1 MSTDGLLRLLR
12 ARDPDLVDQG
22 VALAVAL
29 GDPLLFDSLL
39 EGVEYGEYS
48 NRGRFRDS
56 DRRWIIVPNALFSGS
71 RSTQPL
77 LDRAM
82 LGLIALAPP
91 ESVVASELRDRIHD
105 LWLGGLENGG
115 ASLDLG
121 WISAF
126 TSLRHLN
133 LHHHRPLRGKLSL
146 PELKV
151 LILHACSL
159 PDALDCLDLPV
170 LEELVLIG
178 SSAPSLKGLSSMSRL
193 RSLGLHGGGILRLD
207 GLENLPHLEELSV
220 SDIPASPS
228 LSGLSGLRRL
238 SLHALPTPLPS
249 FHQLGSLR
257 ELSLSDLTTC
267 DLTAI
272 RDLPHLESLRVGLN
286 PSCDGLHG
294 LGMTGLSSLRT
305 LELEA
310 EDLSNLQG
318 LELLPALEHLELRS
332 GQAVDLPSV
341 AKQVHL
347 TQLALVAPQLSAIHE
362 LPPNLQ
368 QLSVCAPALGAVG
381 GLTASLKELYL
392 PGCTSLSELD
402 LSACG
407 QLTLLS
413 LDGCSALRVLHGTK
427 HLTEL
432 RTVDLRQAR
441 SLREVPA
448 LVGARELRAVA
459 IAGCALA
466 RHNFP
471 PSLRPVLTADPRVD
485 LEAMRDA
492 PPPLRDTRPRDESA
506 FQTFLKRLRIRDME
520 AIDATVADLR
530 DSLEAFPDRLVWY
543 ERFLSG
549 TQLVERKST
558 ISRRE
563 ERVLEPGPL
572 LKGTRSEVPYREYAV
587 LALLATSPP
596 ELAEA
601 KRLRESIHRL
611 RLSGHIRS
619 ARDPDAPV
627 ALGHLLRL
635 EQLHALVVEGA
646 HPLRGAEQLASL
658 HLQSLEL
665 TGCTGLQNLPPLPST
680 LRRLRLESLIGLRD
694 CTALAELTD
703 LEELDLDRLD
713 IQDLGFLSG
722 LPRLKRLRLRHLPMV
737 ATVESLAACTALES
751 LELTALGLRN
761 MVGLNRLPRLYRL
774 HLEAQPELTDISA
787 ISTLPLTQLHLSQ
800 LYRLRDLR
808 PLTRISSLIQVEAEG
823 VGGAL
828 PTGFRWSPIPR
839 CAPSDIA

>member
-29 GDPLLFDSLL
+29 GDPQLFDSLL
-39 EGVEYGEYS
+39 DGVEYGEFS

-56 DRRWIIVPNALFSGS
+56 DRRWIFVPNALFSGS

-91 ESVVASELRDRIHD
+91 ESVVASELRDRVHD
-105 LWLGGLENGG
+105 LWLGGLESTG
-115 ASLDLG
+115 ASLDLA

-146 PELKV
+146 PALKV

-159 PDALDCLDLPV
+159 PDALDCLDLPT

-178 SSAPSLKGLSSMSRL
+178 SSAPSLKGLSSLRRL

-207 GLENLPHLEELSV
+207 GLENLPALEELSV

-228 LSGLSGLRRL
+228 LNGLAGLRRL
-238 SLHALPTPLPS
+238 SLHALPAPLPS
-249 FHQLGSLR
+249 FHQLPSLR
-257 ELSLSDLTTC
+257 ELSLSDLPTC
-267 DLTAI
+267 DLTAV
-272 RDLPHLESLRVGLN
+272 RDLPHLESLRVSLS

-294 LGMTGLSSLRT
+294 LGMTGLPSLRM

-310 EDLSNLQG
+310 EDLSDLQG
-318 LELLPALEHLELRS
+318 LELLPALERLELRS
-332 GQAVDLPSV
+332 QHTVDLRSV
-341 AKQVHL
+341 AAL
-347 TQLALVAPQLSAIHE
+347 PGLAQLALMAPRLPDIHA
-362 LPPNLQ
+362 LPPNLH
-368 QLSVCAPALGAVG
+368 QLSVCGPMLSVLS
-381 GLTASLKELYL
+381 GLPASLHELYL

-402 LSACG
+402 LTACG
-407 QLTLLS
+407 HLTLLS
-413 LDGCSALRVLHGTK
+413 LDGCSSLRVIHGTK
-427 HLTEL
+427 HLSEL

-492 PPPLRDTRPRDESA
+492 PPLLRDARPRDESA
-506 FQTFLKRLRIRDME
+506 FQTFLKRLRIRDLE
-520 AIDATVADLR
+520 AIDATVGDLR

-549 TQLVERKST
+549 TQLVERKSPV
-558 ISRRE
+558 SRRE

-572 LKGTRSEVPYREYAV
+572 LKGTRSDVPYREYAV

-596 ELAEA
+596 DLPEA

-619 ARDPDAPV
+619 PRDPDAPV
-627 ALGHLLRL
+627 ALGHLVHL

-646 HPLRGAEQLASL
+646 NPLRGAVALASL
-658 HLQSLEL
+658 PLQSLEL
-665 TGCTGLQNLPPLPST
+665 TGCTGLQILPPLPST
-680 LRRLRLESLIGLRD
+680 LRRLRLESIIGLRD
-694 CTALAELTD
+694 CTAMAALTD

-713 IQDLGFLSG
+713 IQDLRFLAG

-737 ATVESLAACTALES
+737 DSLESLAACTALES
-751 LELTALGLRN
+751 LELTALGIRN
-761 MVGLNRLPRLYRL
+761 MIGLSRLPRLYRL
-774 HLEAQPELTDISA
+774 HLEAHPDLTDISA
-787 ISTLPLTQLHLSQ
+787 VSTLPLTQLHLSQ
-800 LYRLRDLR
+800 LYRLKDLR